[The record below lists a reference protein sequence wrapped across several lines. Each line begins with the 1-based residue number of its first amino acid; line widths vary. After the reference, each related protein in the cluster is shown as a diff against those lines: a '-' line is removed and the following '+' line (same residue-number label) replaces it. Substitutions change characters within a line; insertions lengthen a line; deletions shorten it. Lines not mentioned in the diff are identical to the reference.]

1 MSKKPVDYEKSVMS
15 ELSGKSAF
23 FPNFAKET
31 NESSPPPEPASPAPS
46 ATPNAT
52 STSENTQTRTPR
64 TPVRPVRMEP
74 AVRRQ
79 MIRHPFELYMDQ
91 LESLRARAEGQRR
104 NGEPASMSQ
113 MVRQAIDDFL
123 KNNRFDN

>member
-31 NESSPPPEPASPAPS
+31 NEPSLPPEPASPAPS
-46 ATPNAT
+46 ATPKAT
-52 STSENTQTRTPR
+52 STSESTQTRTPR
-64 TPVRPVRMEP
+64 TPVRPGRIEP
-74 AVRRQ
+74 SVRRQ

-91 LESLRARAEGQRR
+91 LESLRARSELQRR
-104 NGEPASMSQ
+104 NGQAGSMSQ
-113 MVRQAIDDFL
+113 MVRQAIDDYL
-123 KNNRFDN
+123 RNNRIDD